1 MFMKNLL
8 LSLSFVLAC
17 GMAMAAEETMSFE
30 ELDADQDGVV
40 TLTEAEAHSAL
51 HEHMKSSGMDQLSNE
66 EYKEWLGM
74 TGH

>member
-1 MFMKNLL
+1 MKKLL

-40 TLTEAEAHSAL
+40 TLTEAEASAPV
-51 HEHMKSSGMDQLSNE
+51 HEHMQSSGMDQMSKE
-66 EYKEWLGM
+66 EYEEWQGM
-74 TGH
+74 TSH